1 MKVYV
6 EIPERVMDLLY
17 ERGYTQKERTYFF
30 KHYIMSIM
38 FAIDEDFLVGLED
51 WLDELT
57 EEEIDD
63 IKHGKDL

>member
-30 KHYIMSIM
+30 KTYLISIM
-38 FAIDEDFLVGLED
+38 FTMDDNFQVCLEE

-57 EEEIDD
+57 EEEIEE
-63 IKHGKDL
+63 IKQGKDL